1 MSALS
6 AAKAILEADTAT
18 LVAAATGGIYDLDE
32 TGPQGIN
39 RTITPAAFDAN
50 GIIKPC
56 ILLKLRSS
64 EPDPYLADEG
74 ARYVGVREMLEVW
87 FYEDDGYSNIE
98 TMRNRVWA
106 LLHAVQ
112 LSGTFMCLWAGDVR
126 NQRDTELDANV
137 ERSTYQVTTSK
148 SA

>member
-6 AAKAILEADTAT
+6 AAKAILEADAT
-18 LVAAATGGIYDLDE
+18 LLITATGGVWDFDE
-32 TGPQGIN
+32 TGRLGIN
-39 RTITPAAFDAN
+39 RTTTPAAFDAN
-50 GIIKPC
+50 EIIRPC

-64 EPDPYLADEG
+64 EPDQSLVDEG
-74 ARYVGVREMLEVW
+74 ARYQSVSEALEAW
-87 FYEDDGYSNIE
+87 FYEDTGYSNIE
-98 TMRNRVWA
+98 TMRDRVWV

-126 NQRDTELDANV
+126 QARDTDLDASV
-137 ERSTYQVTTSK
+137 ERSVFQVATSK